1 MPELP
6 QTPPSSPGPPTTEN
20 LPTLVTELWEM
31 VVGYAKQ
38 ETVEPV
44 KGLGRFLGFGLAG
57 AVLTSFGLVLLA
69 LAGLRVVQVETTL
82 HGHLSWL
89 PYLIVVAVAG
99 AIAGLAVRAI
109 TKPRRAKEG

>member
-6 QTPPSSPGPPTTEN
+6 QIPTSSPGPPTTES

-38 ETVEPV
+38 QTVEPV
-44 KGLGRFLGFGLAG
+44 KGLLGFLGFGIAG

-69 LAGLRVVQVETTL
+69 LAGLRVIQVETTL

-109 TKPRRAKEG
+109 TKPSRDKEG

>member
-6 QTPPSSPGPPTTEN
+6 QTPASSPDGTRN

-38 ETVEPV
+38 ETVEPI
-44 KGLGRFLGFGLAG
+44 KGLGRFLGFGIAG
-57 AVLTSFGLVLLA
+57 AVLTSLGLVLLA
-69 LAGLRVVQVETTL
+69 LAGLRAMQVETTL
-82 HGHLSWL
+82 DGHLSWL
-89 PYLIVVAVAG
+89 PYLIVVAASGAVA
-99 AIAGLAVRAI
+99 ALAVRAI

>member
-6 QTPPSSPGPPTTEN
+6 QTPASSPGSPTTGN

-44 KGLGRFLGFGLAG
+44 KGLGRFLGFGIAG

-82 HGHLSWL
+82 DGHLSWL
-89 PYLIVVAVAG
+89 PYLIVVAAAG
-99 AIAGLAVRAI
+99 AVAGLAVRAI
-109 TKPRRAKEG
+109 TRPRRDKEG

>member
-1 MPELP
+1 MPELS
-6 QTPPSSPGPPTTEN
+6 QTPPSSPGPPTTGN

-44 KGLGRFLGFGLAG
+44 QGLGRFLGFGGAG

-99 AIAGLAVRAI
+99 ALAGGAGPAI
-109 TKPRRAKEG
+109 TNPHRPKEA